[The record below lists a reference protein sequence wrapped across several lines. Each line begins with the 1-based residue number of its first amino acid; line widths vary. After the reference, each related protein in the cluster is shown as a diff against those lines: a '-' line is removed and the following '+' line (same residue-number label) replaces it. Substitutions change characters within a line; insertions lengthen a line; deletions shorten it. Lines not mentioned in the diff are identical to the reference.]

1 MPAGAEA
8 PLPSIPPLLE
18 AVLAVGTDLELHA
31 TLQHIVDSAA
41 RLTGAGYGTL
51 TVGAAG
57 AGGSAELFVTG
68 DRASAGPATAQDVI
82 DMPIHVHDEAF
93 GDLLLARKE
102 RGAFTDDDR
111 QLLKVLAGQAGIA
124 IGNARL
130 FEAARQRE
138 RWIEGAAAVTTA
150 LLTGEAAADA
160 LMTVADRARIL
171 AGAAAG
177 VILQPTEAG
186 GMTIVAAAT
195 DGAPHGW
202 GTKSWRGAH
211 TGSAHGPDRL
221 ADTGGSPNAEPA
233 SAEAAAP
240 DTETGQ
246 ATRTDAPHGTDRR
259 PNPTGP
265 QGTEPT
271 TAETAAPDTETAR
284 DTHTDTPHA
293 TDRQPN
299 TTRSQNTEPISA
311 ETAARDTETEQEARA
326 DTPHATDR
334 RPSPTGPQDTEPTSA
349 QATAPDTETGQ
360 DTHTRAPHGTDRQPN
375 TTRSQSTA
383 PTNAQATTPDTETE
397 HDTHTNTPH
406 ATDQRP
412 NPAGP
417 DAVTRQDARAGA
429 LPGTDRRSNT
439 ARAQDTAPGPGSRQA
454 AHTEDSPATA
464 GEPDHARPGP
474 SPNDL
479 IGTTIEPGSAV
490 LEQLLGGEPVF
501 IEDSATDPR
510 MTTHVRARFGPSMM
524 LPLQAGG
531 RLIGTLALPR
541 RRGAPAYTAAERLL
555 ATQFASQAALALVLA
570 DAQQS
575 RQRLAVFEDRD
586 RIARDLH
593 DLVVQRLFATGMML
607 ESTRRRA
614 ASAKV
619 ESTLDHAVDELEST
633 IQEVRTA
640 IFALQQ
646 PPADAPTTFRGKVL
660 RETAGAA
667 AVLGIQ
673 PSTQFAGAVDAQ
685 VTEPV
690 ASHLLAA
697 LRRALATTSRRTGV
711 SRVDVTVDA
720 RATLPDGRTGVRL
733 TVHDDGATDGV
744 EAGTTVTWQAPL

>member
-1 MPAGAEA
+1 MPDPDTEYATEMPAGAEA

-246 ATRTDAPHGTDRR
+246 
-259 PNPTGP
+259 
-265 QGTEPT
+265 
-271 TAETAAPDTETAR
+271 
-284 DTHTDTPHA
+284 DTHTD
-293 TDRQPN
+293 
-299 TTRSQNTEPISA
+299 
-311 ETAARDTETEQEARA
+311 
-326 DTPHATDR
+326 
-334 RPSPTGPQDTEPTSA
+334 
-349 QATAPDTETGQ
+349 
-360 DTHTRAPHGTDRQPN
+360 APHGTDRQPN

>member
-1 MPAGAEA
+1 MPEGADA
-8 PLPSIPPLLE
+8 PLPSMPLLD
-18 AVLAVGTDLELHA
+18 AVLSVGTDLELRA

-41 RLTGAGYGTL
+41 RLTGAEH
-51 TVGAAG
+51 GALHVNA
-57 AGGSAELFVTG
+57 AAHGGRAELFVAG
-68 DRASAGPATAQDVI
+68 DRPPPASAAAGDSI
-82 DMPIHVHDEAF
+82 GMPIHVHDEAF
-93 GDLLLARKE
+93 GDLLLAHKAW
-102 RGAFTDDDR
+102 GPFTDEDR
-111 QLLKVLAGQAGIA
+111 QLLKVLASQAGIA

-130 FEAARQRE
+130 FETARQRE

-150 LLTGEAAADA
+150 LLTGEAAVDA

-177 VILQPTEAG
+177 VILQPTDSG

-202 GTKSWRGAH
+202 GTSADARGGSGGSLEPDTPRGRSEGSLEPETPR
-211 TGSAHGPDRL
+211 TGCGASHEPDTPRAESGASHGPD
-221 ADTGGSPNAEPA
+221 
-233 SAEAAAP
+233 
-240 DTETGQ
+240 
-246 ATRTDAPHGTDRR
+246 
-259 PNPTGP
+259 
-265 QGTEPT
+265 
-271 TAETAAPDTETAR
+271 
-284 DTHTDTPHA
+284 
-293 TDRQPN
+293 
-299 TTRSQNTEPISA
+299 
-311 ETAARDTETEQEARA
+311 
-326 DTPHATDR
+326 
-334 RPSPTGPQDTEPTSA
+334 
-349 QATAPDTETGQ
+349 
-360 DTHTRAPHGTDRQPN
+360 
-375 TTRSQSTA
+375 TA
-383 PTNAQATTPDTETE
+383 PTGSSPSHKPDTTRAGSGAS
-397 HDTHTNTPH
+397 H
-406 ATDQRP
+406 
-412 NPAGP
+412 GP
-417 DAVTRQDARAGA
+417 DAVPTGTGHPHKPDTPRARCGASHGPDTAPTGSRTSREADDDTRPHPSPKTPHPTDISHPQDRTPAHPAPPAPNAPGSPAPRAAAGSRQDAG
-429 LPGTDRRSNT
+429 
-439 ARAQDTAPGPGSRQA
+439 
-454 AHTEDSPATA
+454 H
-464 GEPDHARPGP
+464 
-474 SPNDL
+474 NDL

-541 RRGAPAYTAAERLL
+541 RRGAPAYTPAERLL

-614 ASAKV
+614 RSATV

-667 AVLGIQ
+667 AVLGVQ
-673 PSTQFAGAVDAQ
+673 PSTHFAGAVDTQ
-685 VTEPV
+685 VTEP
-690 ASHLLAA
+690 AAGRLLAA
-697 LRRALATTSRRTGV
+697 LRRALATTSRRTDV

-733 TVHDDGATDGV
+733 TVYDDGATDGV

>member
-246 ATRTDAPHGTDRR
+246 
-259 PNPTGP
+259 
-265 QGTEPT
+265 
-271 TAETAAPDTETAR
+271 
-284 DTHTDTPHA
+284 DTHTD
-293 TDRQPN
+293 
-299 TTRSQNTEPISA
+299 
-311 ETAARDTETEQEARA
+311 
-326 DTPHATDR
+326 
-334 RPSPTGPQDTEPTSA
+334 
-349 QATAPDTETGQ
+349 
-360 DTHTRAPHGTDRQPN
+360 APHGTDRQPN